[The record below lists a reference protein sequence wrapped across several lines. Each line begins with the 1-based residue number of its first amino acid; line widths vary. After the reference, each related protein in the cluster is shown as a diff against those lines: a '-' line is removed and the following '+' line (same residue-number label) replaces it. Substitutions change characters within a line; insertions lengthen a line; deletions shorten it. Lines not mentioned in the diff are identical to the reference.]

1 MATNLSGLNNF
12 QKRIKKLSNAIN
24 NGNLISTV
32 AEKGV
37 QIANDK
43 YSVAEFGTNPTTITC
58 TSTVI
63 SPTKARIS
71 AKGDRISYL
80 EYGTGFYAQGS
91 YPADKLPSWW
101 QYYYPSEFKVTKF
114 YGGEELKG
122 WNNTEYGFCTGQKAG
137 AQMYHTSVELRK
149 QIPNIVEYLLRR

>member
-1 MATNLSGLNNF
+1 MASNSKTGAIAAL
-12 QKRIKKLSNAIN
+12 RRKLTDGSLITAI
-24 NGNLISTV
+24 
-32 AEKGV
+32 AEKGKE
-37 QIANDK
+37 IAEEK
-43 YSVAEFGTNPTTITC
+43 YSLADYGTNQTNIVV
-58 TSTVI
+58 SAEVI
-63 SPTKARIS
+63 SPTKARVT

-80 EYGTGFYAQGS
+80 EYGTGYYAQGS

-137 AQMYHTSVELRK
+137 AQMYYTSVELRQ